1 MPQATIRQ
9 DLRWLVAA
17 AVLARL
23 VVPVVAWLTHGSGAA
38 FVYVDGPR
46 YLELAGSLLH
56 HARFATSAGPE
67 VFRVPGYPLW
77 LALPVATGH
86 PVVANAIANACLGA
100 VTVAVIYLSMRE
112 IIGRQGARA
121 AGWCCALDGTHVVF
135 SGMVYAEPLLA
146 AMVAI
151 VASAGLSALR
161 SRRPSWVLIA
171 AAVAAASSYVKP
183 AAILLGLWSAVSL
196 AIPGRS
202 RVTRIGL
209 ALAGALAVAVV
220 IPGMWILRN
229 DRVVGFRGFS
239 TQIAAYAVY
248 AAGAATEAEA
258 TSTSFGDARERLRS
272 AQGVPATARSP
283 SEWVTPGMGER
294 FLRTFLESPGALLQT
309 QARGVFE
316 TIAASG
322 ADQLLLL
329 LQGREGHRLAK
340 YALRAMYLPV
350 LGLALLGLLGV
361 SSAVNRRERGWIA
374 SLLLYFLL
382 VSGGPF
388 GGARFRVP
396 MVPLI
401 AMLAGIGYAGL
412 AGFVGRHRSPR
423 PATAAVN
430 SPDAGAAISP
440 RLS

>member
-1 MPQATIRQ
+1 
-9 DLRWLVAA
+9 VAA
-17 AVLARL
+17 WLA
-23 VVPVVAWLTHGSGAA
+23 HGHGAP
-38 FVYVDGPR
+38 FVSVDGPR

-77 LALPVATGH
+77 LALAVATGH
-86 PVVANAIANACLGA
+86 PVVANAIANACLGG
-100 VTVAVIYLSMRE
+100 VMVAVIYLSMWTLV
-112 IIGRQGARA
+112 GRQGARA

-161 SRRPSWVLIA
+161 SGRPSWIPIV
-171 AAVAAASSYVKP
+171 AAVAASSAYVKP
-183 AAILLGLWSAVSL
+183 AAILLGLWSAVTL
-196 AIPGRS
+196 AILGRG

-209 ALAGALAVAVV
+209 ALSGALAVAVV

-229 DRVVGFRGFS
+229 DQVVGFRGFS
-239 TQIAAYAVY
+239 TQIPAYAVY
-248 AAGAATEAEA
+248 AASAATEAEA
-258 TSTSFGDARERLRS
+258 TGTSFGDARERLRS
-272 AQGVPATARSP
+272 ALGVPATARSP
-283 SEWVTPGMGER
+283 SEWVTPGMEAE
-294 FLRTFLESPGALLQT
+294 FLRTSLESPGASLST
-309 QARGVFE
+309 QVGGVFE
-316 TIAASG
+316 SLAASG
-322 ADQLLLL
+322 ADQLFLL

-350 LGLALLGLLGV
+350 LGCALLGLLGL
-361 SSAVNRRERGWIA
+361 SSTVNRRERGWIA

-412 AGFVGRHRSPR
+412 TQRRRSAPGGHAR
-423 PATAAVN
+423 
-430 SPDAGAAISP
+430 
-440 RLS
+440 